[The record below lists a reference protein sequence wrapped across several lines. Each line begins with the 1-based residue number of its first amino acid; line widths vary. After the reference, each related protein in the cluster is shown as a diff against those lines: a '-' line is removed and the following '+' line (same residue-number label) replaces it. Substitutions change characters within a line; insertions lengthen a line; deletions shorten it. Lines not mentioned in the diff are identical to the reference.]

1 MILDSREGVY
11 PGMNYRAAKK
21 KGPMLNWSTS
31 VNFGDIKT
39 LIPSKERIFDIV
51 FGGNNFKMRQLLF

>member
-1 MILDSREGVY
+1 
-11 PGMNYRAAKK
+11 
-21 KGPMLNWSTS
+21 MLNWSTS

-51 FGGNNFKMRQLLF
+51 FGGINFKMRQLLVDTHMAQNQK